1 MPPSGLPT
9 LLLLSVSAPLVKQL
23 IMTAPLDKDRL
34 LRMPESAYM
43 NEEQRA
49 YFMDYLQRLR
59 HETRIRLSEAQD
71 GIAGRRCWGDA
82 MDRAV
87 AEGNQTFLFRQAER
101 DTERLRRID
110 AAIERLRHDDYGY
123 CLKSGEAIG
132 LKRLL
137 LDPATE
143 YTQPVQ
149 SRIER
154 KRH

>member
-1 MPPSGLPT
+1 
-9 LLLLSVSAPLVKQL
+9 
-23 IMTAPLDKDRL
+23 
-34 LRMPESAYM
+34 MPESAYM

-49 YFMDYLQRLR
+49 FFMDYLQRLR
-59 HETRIRLSEAQD
+59 HETQARLNEAQT

-87 AEGNQTFLFRQAER
+87 AEGNQTFLLRQAER
-101 DTERLRRID
+101 DTKRLRRID

-123 CLKSGEAIG
+123 CLESGEAIG

-143 YTQPVQ
+143 YTQAVQ

>member
-1 MPPSGLPT
+1 MT
-9 LLLLSVSAPLVKQL
+9 ATIDKEYLLS
-23 IMTAPLDKDRL
+23 
-34 LRMPESAYM
+34 MPESAYM

-49 YFMDYLQRLR
+49 FFMDYLQRLR
-59 HETRIRLSEAQD
+59 HETQARLNEAQT

-87 AEGNQTFLFRQAER
+87 AEGNQTFLLRQAER
-101 DTERLRRID
+101 DTKRLRRID
-110 AAIERLRHDDYGY
+110 AAIERLRHDGYGY
-123 CLKSGEAIG
+123 CLESGEAIG

-143 YTQPVQ
+143 YTQAVQ

>member
-1 MPPSGLPT
+1 MT
-9 LLLLSVSAPLVKQL
+9 ATIDKEYLLS
-23 IMTAPLDKDRL
+23 
-34 LRMPESAYM
+34 MPESAYM

-49 YFMDYLQRLR
+49 FFMDYLQRLR
-59 HETRIRLSEAQD
+59 HETQARLNEAQT

-87 AEGNQTFLFRQAER
+87 AEGNQTFLLRQAER
-101 DTERLRRID
+101 DTKRLRRID

-123 CLKSGEAIG
+123 CLESGEAIG

-143 YTQPVQ
+143 YTQAVQ